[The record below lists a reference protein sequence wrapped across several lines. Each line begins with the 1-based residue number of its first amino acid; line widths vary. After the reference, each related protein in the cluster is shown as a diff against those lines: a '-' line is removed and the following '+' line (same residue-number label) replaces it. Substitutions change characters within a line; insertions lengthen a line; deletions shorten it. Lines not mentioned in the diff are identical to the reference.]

1 MAANR
6 TTTHGVVLVI
16 DDDPDLRV
24 SIAEL
29 LRSHGYRVIEAQHGR
44 DGLDRLNEERPDV
57 ILLDLNMPVMD
68 GWEFR
73 AEQQRLVDE
82 RLAAVPVLLCTAEL
96 DGDKHKE
103 ELNASALIEKPLDM
117 DRVLEAVNTAVRGS
131 LD

>member
-6 TTTHGVVLVI
+6 TTTDGVVLSI

-29 LRSHGYRVIEAQHGR
+29 LRSHGYRVIEARHGR
-44 DGLDRLNEERPDV
+44 DGHDRLNEERPDL

>member
-24 SIAEL
+24 SIASL
-29 LRSHGYRVIEAQHGR
+29 LRSHGYRVIEARHGK
-44 DGLDRLNEERPDV
+44 DGLDRLSEERPDV

-73 AEQQRLVDE
+73 TEQQRLVDE

-96 DGDKHKE
+96 NGDKYKE
-103 ELNASALIEKPLDM
+103 DLNAAALLEKPLDL
-117 DRVLEAVNTAVRGS
+117 DRMLDAVKTAVRGP
-131 LD
+131 L

>member
-16 DDDPDLRV
+16 DDDPELRV
-24 SIAEL
+24 SIASL
-29 LRSHGYRVIEAQHGR
+29 LRSHGYRVIEAQHGK
-44 DGLDRLNEERPDV
+44 DGLDRLSEERPDV

-73 AEQQRLVDE
+73 TEQQRLVDE

-96 DGDKHKE
+96 NGDKYKE
-103 ELNASALIEKPLDM
+103 DLNAAALLEKPLDL
-117 DRVLEAVNTAVRGS
+117 DRMLDAVKTAVRGPV
-131 LD
+131 

>member
-1 MAANR
+1 VAANR

-16 DDDPDLRV
+16 DDDPDLRM

-29 LRSHGYRVIEAQHGR
+29 LRSHGYRVIEARHGR
-44 DGLDRLNEERPDV
+44 DGLDRLNEEQPDV

-73 AEQQRLVDE
+73 AEQRRLVDE

-96 DGDKHKE
+96 DGDKHKV

-117 DRVLEAVNTAVRGS
+117 DRVLEAVKSAVRGS
-131 LD
+131 L